1 MLENYFIKRYK
12 VIAGYPN
19 SPFSINEIL
28 ELQESLIKPMQHFI
42 MVADFDSYTAYY
54 ESDFNLYPHLFKKLE
69 WWEDRLIDN
78 MPNFVKCN
86 KKIYKV
92 LQKWEVSVICE
103 KHYSDNLG
111 LDVDWDSLLP
121 STEEEFLNSQ
131 PVSTK

>member
-1 MLENYFIKRYK
+1 
-12 VIAGYPN
+12 
-19 SPFSINEIL
+19 
-28 ELQESLIKPMQHFI
+28 MQHFI

-54 ESDFNLYPHLFKKLE
+54 ENDFNLYPHFFKKLE
-69 WWEDRLIDN
+69 WWEDRLIDD

-92 LQKWEVSVICE
+92 LQKCEVSVICE